1 MTANQSSTLRVENVP
16 VGTEDSSLEDLFC
29 DYGPI
34 KRCFVVKPKKAGAKK
49 TLGYVQFASHD
60 DAQSAIQATQDKGIV
75 LEGQDLKVRFFL
87 PSQLLNFNYFLLDKH
102 YVLYKLPKL
111 YMIRKPTIP
120 I

>member
-75 LEGQDLKVRFFL
+75 LEGQDLKVRFFYPL
-87 PSQLLNFNYFLLDKH
+87 YFWISMTYFFLDKH
-102 YVLYKLPKL
+102 FVLYQLPNAHN
-111 YMIRKPTIP
+111 YVNYYP

>member
-75 LEGQDLKVRFFL
+75 LEGQDLKVRFL
-87 PSQLLNFNYFLLDKH
+87 SCAQQSGD
-102 YVLYKLPKL
+102 
-111 YMIRKPTIP
+111 RIP
-120 I
+120 ICLRSFYGMFSSSSEILDFVLS

>member
-49 TLGYVQFASHD
+49 TLGYVQFASQD

-75 LEGQDLKVRFFL
+75 LEGQDLKVRFFTL
-87 PSQLLNFNYFLLDKH
+87 STFEFQLLFTWQTLYTLSTSKTAHDYVNH
-102 YVLYKLPKL
+102 Y
-111 YMIRKPTIP
+111 P